1 MPIGPYGLPVD
12 GGERGIGNKMSDQ
25 TVKTAP
31 KNNIQEGKLR
41 MHFLPLDLLAEILCP
56 AYEEGVL
63 KYREESWREGF
74 KTSVIAD
81 AALRHISAFVN
92 KGEDYDAEA
101 FDKFGIKK
109 THIGG
114 AIFSLIC
121 MYQTMRDY
129 PQLDDR
135 PAKRNIKGEE
145 YEFWKKAGEAI
156 HSSEDKK

>member
-1 MPIGPYGLPVD
+1 
-12 GGERGIGNKMSDQ
+12 MSDAITDCDRESDRFEMAKAFAKRRELREEQ
-25 TVKTAP
+25 DAKTAP

-41 MHFLPLDLLAEILCP
+41 MHLLPLDLLSEILCP
-56 AYEEGVL
+56 AYEEGVW

-74 KTSVIAD
+74 KMSVMAD

-92 KGEDYDAEA
+92 KGEDYDVEA
-101 FDKFGIKK
+101 MEKFGIKK

-121 MYQTMRDY
+121 MYQTMMDY

-135 PAKRNIKGEE
+135 PTKLKHKGEE
-145 YEFWKKAGEAI
+145 NASNNEL
-156 HSSEDKK
+156 